1 MMRKRER
8 DRESERRQKVVG
20 GKNMRHKKNIH
31 KMQTSIFPIA
41 NVVASFYVVALLH
54 SLALDCLSEA
64 VFLLAVEDLSQYI
77 KLK

>member
-1 MMRKRER
+1 
-8 DRESERRQKVVG
+8 
-20 GKNMRHKKNIH
+20 
-31 KMQTSIFPIA
+31 MQTSIFPIA